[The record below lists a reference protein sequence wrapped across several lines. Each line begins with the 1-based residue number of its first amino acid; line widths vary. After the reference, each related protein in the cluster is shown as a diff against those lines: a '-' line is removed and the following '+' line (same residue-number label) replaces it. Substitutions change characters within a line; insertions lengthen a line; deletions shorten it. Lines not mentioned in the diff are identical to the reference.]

1 MLKTYIP
8 YLSLNLIAALSEKYI
23 ELEIHQNFMKVQ
35 ALNNHDTIKT
45 TNLKYNEQTAYDFCK
60 CEYSNLQEQYLA
72 YLFAELLL
80 MFSQG

>member
-1 MLKTYIP
+1 MLKSYIP

-45 TNLKYNEQTAYDFCK
+45 TNLKYNE
-60 CEYSNLQEQYLA
+60 
-72 YLFAELLL
+72 
-80 MFSQG
+80 